1 MFRAFNSFVQSLKS
15 HKCILSLEDALSWPE
30 KTNTDRFRKT
40 GKEERVPRAQGG
52 LKRVAGG
59 APLAQ
64 GYFRAS

>member
-1 MFRAFNSFVQSLKS
+1 M
-15 HKCILSLEDALSWPE
+15 SWPE